1 MTKEQ
6 LISLISDALKSAQA
20 SGDMATLETVPTLVI
35 DAPKNKDHGDY
46 ASNIALILAKPL
58 KISPRNVAEVI
69 VKHIRAVDEA
79 SDAPAIKA
87 IEIAGPG
94 FINFK
99 LQAGWLPTVIED
111 IEAKGESFGKSS
123 TAAGK
128 KVLVEYVSANPNGPI
143 TVAHGRGGAIGDA
156 VASLCEA
163 VGYDVTREFYVN
175 DALNST
181 QMNNFARSVFYRY
194 QQLFD
199 ETLAKEDPY
208 GDADWLYGGDYIRD
222 IAIEFRERYGAEYE
236 GIDLH
241 NDEAIATL
249 REHVMNGTV
258 DQQKVDLAAFG
269 IVFDSWVFESSLYE
283 TSMVTDAI
291 AELVSRGKTYEK
303 EGALWFRS
311 TEYGDDKDRVI
322 QRSNGSFTYVAGDIA
337 YHNEKF
343 NRGFDLL
350 IDVWG
355 ADHGGYVARTKA
367 AMEAL
372 GYDPARV
379 KVLLFQLVRILK
391 DGEMVRSSKRRGN
404 ILELKAD
411 LIDEIGKDAA
421 RFFFLMRSSDVPL
434 DIDLDLAKE
443 QSAKNPVYYAQY
455 AHARTC
461 SVFEKAATMG
471 LAIPTSASAD
481 LSLLTQETEIDLVK
495 KMRDFPDEVAYAA
508 RQYEPH
514 HVTHYLRELAAV
526 FHTFYDSGNNF
537 PEYRV
542 LCDDPATR
550 DARLVLV
557 AAVRTVL
564 HNALTLLGLSAPEKM

>member
-6 LISLISDALKSAQA
+6 LINLIALAIGRAQEAGEIGQVESL
-20 SGDMATLETVPTLVI
+20 PPLVI
-35 DAPKNKDHGDY
+35 DVPKNRAHGDY

-58 KISPRNVAEVI
+58 KMPPRSLAEIV
-69 VKHIRAVDEA
+69 VKHIQALDAA
-79 SDAPAIKA
+79 SSEPSIDA

-99 LQAGWLPTVIED
+99 LQGGWLPQVIED
-111 IEAKGESFGKSS
+111 IVAKGEQYGRSN
-123 TAAGK
+123 AGEGR

-156 VASLCEA
+156 VASLQA
-163 VGYDVTREFYVN
+163 HAGYDVTREFYVN

-199 ETLAKEDPY
+199 EQLAKDDPY

-236 GIDLH
+236 GVDLH
-241 NDEAIATL
+241 NDEAIAKL
-249 REHVMNGTV
+249 REHVMNGTI
-258 DQQKVDLAAFG
+258 DQQKEDLAAFG
-269 IVFDSWVFESSLYE
+269 IVFDSWVFESQLYE
-283 TSMVTDAI
+283 SGKVREAI
-291 AELVSRGKTYEK
+291 SELVERGETYEH

-311 TEYGDDKDRVI
+311 TKYGDDKDRVLR
-322 QRSNGSFTYVAGDIA
+322 RSNGSYTYIAGDIA
-337 YHNEKF
+337 YHREKF
-343 NRGFDLL
+343 HRGFDLL
-350 IDVWG
+350 VDVWG

-367 AMEAL
+367 ALSAFGTDAGRL
-372 GYDPARV
+372 

-443 QSAKNPVYYAQY
+443 QSAKNPVFYVQY

-461 SVFEKAATMG
+461 SVFEKASQLGIAVP
-471 LAIPTSASAD
+471 AAAD
-481 LSLLTQETEIDLVK
+481 LSLLTQQTEADLVK
-495 KMRDFPDEVAYAA
+495 KLRDLPDEIAYAA

-514 HVTHYLRELAAV
+514 HITHYLRELAAL
-526 FHTFYDSGNNF
+526 FHTFYDAGNNDTAL
-537 PEYRV
+537 RV
-542 LCDDPATR
+542 LCEDAAVR

-557 AAVRTVL
+557 SAVRTVL
-564 HNALTLLGLSAPEKM
+564 RNALGVLGLSAPEKM